1 MNLDAPPRPP
11 AADTDGAPGALAR
24 CVGDPTAFL
33 ATSWGRSASL
43 VENADRAGF
52 ADLLTLDDVDR
63 FITTQALRV
72 PYVRLVRADTK
83 IPEPAYTR
91 SGRTGS
97 RDVGGIV
104 DPAKVAAAFADGAT
118 LVLQGLHRW
127 HEPVTRFCRDLEF
140 ELGHPCQV
148 NAYVTPPGAQGLATH
163 ADAHDVFVLQAFG
176 SKRWHVGAAPAGGQP
191 IEAELA
197 VGDALYMPR
206 GTPHS
211 ASAQR
216 AVSGHLTVGI
226 HVTPWREVI
235 RDVLARLDDD
245 PAVAGDVPAGWLGD
259 PSAFAA
265 ALGDRLALLAASLR
279 DDVDPLEVVDRRL
292 ERFLSTRAQ
301 LARGTVAAAA
311 TARAIGD
318 ATVVERRSGSVCV
331 VRPGR
336 DDLQVL
342 LGDRRLTMPA
352 WVEPAMR
359 RIAETDVLRVG
370 DLAAELPSASG
381 RAVLIR
387 RLVREGLLAVRDGSE
402 DASRAASGGSSDGP
416 QGG

>member
-1 MNLDAPPRPP
+1 VTLDAPPRPF
-11 AADTDGAPGALAR
+11 AADTDGAGGALAR
-24 CVGDPTAFL
+24 CVGDPAAFL
-33 ATSWGRSASL
+33 ETSWGRSASRRRG
-43 VENADRAGF
+43 ADPAGF

-63 FITTQALRV
+63 VVTTQALRV
-72 PYVRLVRADTK
+72 PYVRLVRSDAK
-83 IPEPAYTR
+83 IPEAAYTR

-97 RDVGGIV
+97 RDVHGIL
-104 DPAKVAAAFADGAT
+104 DPAKVATAFADGAT
-118 LVLQGLHRW
+118 IVLQGVHRW
-127 HEPVTRFCRDLEF
+127 HEPVTRFCRDLEL

-148 NAYVTPPGAQGLATH
+148 NAYITPPGAQGLATH
-163 ADAHDVFVLQAFG
+163 ADPHDVFVLQAFG
-176 SKRWHVGAAPAGGQP
+176 TKRWHVGTAPGGGAPIDAA
-191 IEAELA
+191 LA

-211 ASAQR
+211 ASAQE

-245 PAVAGDVPAGWLGD
+245 PAVAGDVPAGWLAD
-259 PSAFAA
+259 TRSFAD
-265 ALGDRLALLAASLR
+265 ALADRLSLLAATLR
-279 DDVDPLEVVDRRL
+279 DDVDTLEVVDRRV
-292 ERFLSTRAQ
+292 ERFLSSRAQ

-311 TARAIGD
+311 GTVDIGD
-318 ATVVERRSGSVCV
+318 ETVVKRRSGAVCV

-359 RIAETDVLRVG
+359 RISESDVLRVG
-370 DLAAELPSASG
+370 DLAEELPSASS

-387 RLVREGLLAVRDGSE
+387 RLVREGLLAVRVG
-402 DASRAASGGSSDGP
+402 AAGG
-416 QGG
+416 